1 MDVQETWLR
10 LSRLQ
15 KIALPQC
22 IHIVKRFANETPNI
36 LLLRK
41 LGLTSAQAQKFL
53 SSEHLEADLS
63 WLAQQ
68 GNYLIAYD
76 DSRYPEKLKNIANP
90 PAVLFVKGNV
100 ECLSQAQIAVV
111 GSRRYSDYG
120 ETCATYFAGE
130 LAASGLV
137 ITSGLALG
145 IDGIA
150 HRACLESLG
159 TTIAVL
165 GCGIAQ
171 LYPTCHEHLAA
182 RIVENDGAIISE
194 FPPSTRARSEYFP
207 RRNRIISGLSDGVLI
222 IEAAEKSG
230 SLITARCAIE
240 QGKDVFAIPGSI
252 DSLQSAGANWLIQ
265 QGAYLVA
272 HPNDIIEQLGGL
284 HWLPNPNVEIIY
296 PEQGEVELPFA
307 DVLANVEYEVTSVD
321 VVAERVG
328 QPVPEVVVALL
339 DLELAGWIK
348 AVSGGYVRLKRASH
362 VRRINVPV

>member
-1 MDVQETWLR
+1 MDVQEIWLR

-15 KIALPQC
+15 KVSLPQC
-22 IHIVKRFANETPNI
+22 LAIAQHCSEGKPNV

-41 LGLTSAQAQKFL
+41 LGLTQTQAQKFL
-53 SSEHLEADLS
+53 AAEHIEADLR
-63 WLAQQ
+63 WLSQQ
-68 GNYLIAYD
+68 ENALIACD
-76 DSRYPEKLKNIANP
+76 DPRYPEKLKNIANP
-90 PAVLFVKGNV
+90 PPVLFVKGNV
-100 ECLSQAQIAVV
+100 ECLSLVQIAIV

-120 ETCATYFAGE
+120 ETCATYFSSE
-130 LAASGLV
+130 LSAAGLV

-150 HRACLESLG
+150 HRACLETQG

-171 LYPTCHEHLAA
+171 LYPACHEHLAS
-182 RIVENDGAIISE
+182 RIVANHGAIVSE
-194 FPPSTRARSEYFP
+194 FPPSTKARAEYFP
-207 RRNRIISGLSDGVLI
+207 RRNRIISGLSEGVLI
-222 IEAAEKSG
+222 VEAAEKSG
-230 SLITARCAIE
+230 TLITARCALE

-252 DSLQSAGANWLIQ
+252 ESLQSAGSNWLIQ
-265 QGAYLVA
+265 QGAYLVS
-272 HPNDIIEQLGGL
+272 HPKDIIEQIGGL
-284 HWLPNPNVEIIY
+284 HWLPSPSPEIIY
-296 PEQGEVELPFA
+296 PEQDVAELPFA
-307 DVLANVEYEVTSVD
+307 EVLANVEYEVTSVD

-328 QPVPEVVVALL
+328 QPVPEIAVALL